1 MKKQVLVIQYVGEKP
16 TPQEAAAAIVA
27 MQRAGTYI
35 DTTVEPTMCHLTEKE
50 QGMAALM
57 FANKKESKGKGIT
70 VKVESGE
77 PFFESKDKDR
87 ADRFIAALKDFMN
100 G

>member
-1 MKKQVLVIQYVGEKP
+1 MEKQVLVIQYVGEKP
-16 TPQEAAAAIVA
+16 TPEEAAAAIVA

-35 DTTVEPTMCHLTEKE
+35 DTTVQPTMCHLSEKE
-50 QGMAALM
+50 QAMAALM
-57 FANKKESKGKGIT
+57 FANKKELKGEGVT

-77 PFFESKDKDR
+77 PFFKSKDKDR
-87 ADRFIAALKDFMN
+87 AERFIAALKDFID